1 VAGSTL
7 ILQVVSAGASS
18 GTLALAVAVAIA
30 YRRDRAEARQL
41 RAQLAEELAAVEAWS
56 DAARARD
63 EEIYGQGRWRGAD
76 PRGCP

>member
-1 VAGSTL
+1 MAGSSL
-7 ILQVVSAGASS
+7 ILQAVSAGTSS
-18 GTLALAVAVAIA
+18 GTLALAVLVGLA